1 MRMTNSMT
9 RPAMLAAVAAL
20 AGAALMSGPGTT
32 QAQQAWPSRP
42 VTLVV
47 PYGPGASNDT
57 FTRALAQIFSKKFS
71 QPFVVENRP
80 GAGGFTGASQ
90 VAKSAPDGSIWLE
103 SPNSIA
109 TFQEVLK
116 LGIDPT
122 VDLVPVA
129 VFARSPIG
137 MLVPSALPVN
147 NVKEF
152 IEYARKNPENTFYG
166 YAGLGTAQ
174 HLHAELFN
182 DRAGLKLKGVGYK
195 SSADAQVDLV
205 AGRLQVMFVTVASTI
220 GQINS
225 GQLKLL
231 GYTNDSSPPGAP
243 KAPTLAE
250 AGVKGMEQAQSWWG
264 IFAPKGTPAN
274 LVDAMNAAV
283 QGALKEQSFVELLA
297 KTGASPVFKNAADSA
312 TEVKEEG
319 ALMGKIVKDAN
330 IKIEN

>member
-1 MRMTNSMT
+1 MGRGP
-9 RPAMLAAVAAL
+9 PALLYSGAVH
-20 AGAALMSGPGTT
+20 
-32 QAQQAWPSRP
+32 AQQAWPSRP

-57 FTRALAQIFSKKFS
+57 FTRALAQIFSKKFN

-80 GAGGFTGASQ
+80 GTGGFTGATQ
-90 VAKSAPDGSIWLE
+90 VAKATPDGSIFLE

-122 VDLVPVA
+122 TDLVPVS

-137 MLVPSALPVN
+137 MLVPSGLPVN

-152 IEYARKNPENTFYG
+152 VDYAKKNPDSTFFG

-174 HLHAELFN
+174 HLHAEMFN
-182 DRAGLKLKGVGYK
+182 DSAGLKMKGVNYK
-195 SSADAQVDLV
+195 SSADAQIDLV

-225 GQLKLL
+225 GQLRLL
-231 GYTNDSSPPGAP
+231 GYTNNSSPSTAP

-250 AGVKGMEQAQSWWG
+250 AGVKGMEMAQSWWG
-264 IFAPKGTPAN
+264 IFAPRARPRT
-274 LVDAMNAAV
+274 
-283 QGALKEQSFVELLA
+283 
-297 KTGASPVFKNAADSA
+297 SP
-312 TEVKEEG
+312 
-319 ALMGKIVKDAN
+319 MP
-330 IKIEN
+330 

>member
-1 MRMTNSMT
+1 MMKFIQK
-9 RPAMLAAVAAL
+9 PAMFVAAALL
-20 AGAALMSGPGTT
+20 AGTAFMSNTAS
-32 QAQQAWPSRP
+32 QAQQNWPSRP

-57 FTRALAQIFSKKFS
+57 FTRALAQIFSKKFN

-90 VAKSAPDGSIWLE
+90 VSKSNPDGYIWLE

-116 LGIDPT
+116 LGVDPT
-122 VDLVPVA
+122 VDLVPVSI
-129 VFARSPIG
+129 FARSPIG
-137 MLVPSALPVN
+137 MLVPSGLPVN

-152 IEYARKNPENTFYG
+152 IEYAKKNPTNTFFG

-174 HLHAELFN
+174 HLHAEMFN
-182 DRAGLKLKGVGYK
+182 FSTGLKLKGVGYK

-231 GYTNDSSPPGAP
+231 AYTNASSPASAP
-243 KAPTLAE
+243 KAPTLAQE
-250 AGVKGMEQAQSWWG
+250 GVKDMELAQSWWG
-264 IFAPKGTPAN
+264 VFAPKGTPAPIVN
-274 LVDAMNAAV
+274 AMNSAI
-283 QGALKEQSFVELLA
+283 QDALKEQSFVDLLA
-297 KTGASPVFKNAADSA
+297 KSGATPVFKNAADSA
-312 TEVKEEG
+312 AEVKAEG
-319 ALMGKIVKDAN
+319 AAMGKIVKDAN

>member
-1 MRMTNSMT
+1 MRMTKL
-9 RPAMLAAVAAL
+9 LAAGAL
-20 AGAALMSGPGTT
+20 AAAAFVSAGVS
-32 QAQQAWPSRP
+32 QAQQSWPSRP

-57 FTRALAQIFSKKFS
+57 FTRALAGIFSKKLS

-80 GAGGFTGASQ
+80 GAGGFTGSLQ
-90 VAKSAPDGSIWLE
+90 VSKSSPDGSIFLE

-122 VDLVPVA
+122 IDLVPVS

-137 MLVPSALPVN
+137 MLVPSSLPVN

-152 IEYARKNPENTFYG
+152 IEYAKKNPESTFFG

-182 DRAGLKLKGVGYK
+182 NRAGLKMKGVNYK

-231 GYTNDSSPPGAP
+231 GYTNDSSPAGAP
-243 KAPTLAE
+243 KAPTLRE
-250 AGVKGMEQAQSWWG
+250 AGVPGMEQAQSWWG

-274 LVDAMNAAV
+274 IVDAMNKAI
-283 QGALKEQSFVELLA
+283 QDALKEQSFVELLA
-297 KTGASPVFKNAADSA
+297 KTGATPVFKNAADSA
-312 TEVKEEG
+312 KEVKEEG
-319 ALMGKIVKDAN
+319 NLMAKIVKDSN

>member
-1 MRMTNSMT
+1 MQMT
-9 RPAMLAAVAAL
+9 RIFEKPAMFVAAALL
-20 AGAALMSGPGTT
+20 AGTAFMSNSVST
-32 QAQQAWPSRP
+32 QAQQGWPTRA
-42 VTLVV
+42 VTMVV

-57 FTRALAQIFSKKFS
+57 FTRALSQIFSKKFN

-80 GAGGFTGASQ
+80 GAGGFTGAAQ
-90 VAKSAPDGSIWLE
+90 VAKSNPDGYIWLE

-122 VDLVPVA
+122 TDLVPVS

-152 IEYARKNPENTFYG
+152 VEYAKKNPDTFYG

-182 DRAGLKLKGVGYK
+182 DRAGIKLKGVGYK

-243 KAPTLAE
+243 KAPTLKE
-250 AGVKGMEQAQSWWG
+250 AGVAGMEQAQSWWA
-264 IFAPKGTPAN
+264 IFAPKGTPAPIVN
-274 LVDAMNAAV
+274 AMNAAI
-283 QGALKEQSFVELLA
+283 QEALKEPSFIELLT

-312 TEVKEEG
+312 KEVKEEG